1 MKRKLAVLL
10 FLLISVYVW
19 SDRTSDARQLQ
30 RFWEARGKIIGMYV
44 DTVNEDKMTE
54 NAIIGMLE
62 NLDPHS
68 VYINRDEKA
77 KANEPLV
84 GNFEG
89 IGVQFIMLKDTLHVE
104 AVIPGGP
111 SERVGLLAGDRI
123 VMVDDSIIAG
133 VKMSSVDVMKRLRG
147 KKGTAVTVRVKRSGQ
162 RELLTFRIVRDKI
175 PLYSVAA
182 SFMVSP
188 TVGYIKLVRFS
199 ETTYEE
205 FKQAMRKLQR
215 EGMTDLVF
223 DLESNGGGYL
233 NQAID
238 IADDFIDENT
248 NVLITKG
255 RHISKTYSASHG
267 GMFTKGRI
275 VFLVDGST
283 ASAAEILAGSMQD
296 LDRAVIVG
304 RRTFGKGLVQQ
315 PIPLSDGAEMRLT
328 VARYYIPSGRCI
340 QRPYK
345 EGLQKY
351 KQDAIDRYNRGELTS
366 ADSIHF
372 PDSLKYKT
380 LKMGRIVY
388 GGGGIMPDYYVPI
401 DTSETSVYLSK
412 LIGGGI
418 LQSYSAQ
425 IVDKNEKIWKS
436 KYPLVSDFLR
446 DFVIPDDILKGLV
459 EAGEQEELKYDEY
472 SFLRSRRLIEN
483 NLKSLFARRLYG
495 EEGFYRVHNE
505 YSEIYQKAIE
515 LLATSG
521 AYEQIFQK
529 GIETKNS
536 K

>member
-1 MKRKLAVLL
+1 MPDTIYRQGVAFNVRIKR
-10 FLLISVYVW
+10 
-19 SDRTSDARQLQ
+19 
-30 RFWEARGKIIGMYV
+30 
-44 DTVNEDKMTE
+44 
-54 NAIIGMLE
+54 
-62 NLDPHS
+62 
-68 VYINRDEKA
+68 
-77 KANEPLV
+77 
-84 GNFEG
+84 
-89 IGVQFIMLKDTLHVE
+89 
-104 AVIPGGP
+104 
-111 SERVGLLAGDRI
+111 
-123 VMVDDSIIAG
+123 
-133 VKMSSVDVMKRLRG
+133 
-147 KKGTAVTVRVKRSGQ
+147 
-162 RELLTFRIVRDKI
+162 
-175 PLYSVAA
+175 
-182 SFMVSP
+182 
-188 TVGYIKLVRFS
+188 
-199 ETTYEE
+199 
-205 FKQAMRKLQR
+205 
-215 EGMTDLVF
+215 
-223 DLESNGGGYL
+223 
-233 NQAID
+233 
-238 IADDFIDENT
+238 
-248 NVLITKG
+248 
-255 RHISKTYSASHG
+255 
-267 GMFTKGRI
+267 
-275 VFLVDGST
+275 
-283 ASAAEILAGSMQD
+283 
-296 LDRAVIVG
+296 
-304 RRTFGKGLVQQ
+304 
-315 PIPLSDGAEMRLT
+315 
-328 VARYYIPSGRCI
+328 
-340 QRPYK
+340 
-345 EGLQKY
+345 GLQKY